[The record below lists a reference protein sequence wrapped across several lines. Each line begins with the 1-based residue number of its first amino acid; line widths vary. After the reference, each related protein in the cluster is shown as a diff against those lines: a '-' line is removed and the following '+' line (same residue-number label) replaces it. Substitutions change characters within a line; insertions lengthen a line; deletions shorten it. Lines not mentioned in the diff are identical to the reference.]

1 MEEEKIVDMEEF
13 KKEERRRIRKEKAKA
28 AVNTAV
34 KWCSDTFNGAK
45 EFYYDNRE
53 FLNLTLIP
61 IGMAIWKFIS
71 KSHKDR
77 SERDYRETS
86 IWDAKVGRWV
96 YTRRPLRRSEQLE
109 FDRRRME
116 GESVSQILASM
127 HLI

>member
-1 MEEEKIVDMEEF
+1 MEEEKVVDLKEF
-13 KKEERRRIRKEKAKA
+13 KKEERRRKIKEKTDA
-28 AVNTAV
+28 AV

-53 FLNLTLIP
+53 FLNAACIP
-61 IGMAIWKFIS
+61 VGLGIWKLIS

>member
-1 MEEEKIVDMEEF
+1 MEENEKVVDIKDF
-13 KKEERRRIRKEKAKA
+13 KKEERRRKIKEKADA
-28 AVNTAV
+28 AV
-34 KWCSDTFNGAK
+34 KWCKDTFNGAK
-45 EFYYDNRE
+45 EFYYENRE
-53 FLNLTLIP
+53 FLNAACIP
-61 IGMAIWKFIS
+61 VGLGIWKLIS